1 MIKVTDAQAIEAR
14 LQFSRPGKGF
24 ETGPELQCF
33 QWKAGKDEPA
43 LTGRLHTRN
52 IAKEYP

>member
-1 MIKVTDAQAIEAR
+1 MIKVTDAKVIEAR
-14 LQFSRPGKGF
+14 LLFSRPGKGF
-24 ETGPELQCF
+24 RTGPEMQCF

-43 LTGRLHTRN
+43 LACGLHTRN